1 MVKANGWANHE
12 NTFEEEL
19 RKELLAAH
27 QLIGILKE
35 DLKRMTEAYYT
46 VLKKSDEKRKLN

>member
-1 MVKANGWANHE
+1 MIKANGWANHE

-46 VLKKSDEKRKLN
+46 VLKREKDRRLN